1 MRALVPHHRD
11 ALVAAPPGSPLV
23 ARRPLR
29 PRAVVRRQPVVLAVR
44 VVGEGLLLARAEHVE
59 ASEDN
64 EDGAEVERHQ
74 VGRVALLLVEHDV
87 ARDGARDDHEALEDG
102 DHVQRLEGAQPD
114 REQVERAAG
123 ECERDGDEEVRVGRQ
138 EGVLLAPSR
147 GGRLGVAPVE
157 GDALDHLDA
166 RLCRHHVACEEASER
181 PGGEASPKVGP
192 APEVVEADGGDGGE
206 ADVVELRER
215 AREEREIL
223 VDGPLVHEVVP
234 EEARAGGA
242 EDDQQRAALA
252 RGREHLAERKGREHH
267 VPDNHHPRHRRDD
280 GLSSEGVRGYVK
292 NGIDDGREEHPQ
304 RNEPVVLRDRSM
316 AQQLLPTRSTQ
327 RGDAVEEDA
336 HPPQVV

>member
-166 RLCRHHVACEEASER
+166 RL
-181 PGGEASPKVGP
+181 
-192 APEVVEADGGDGGE
+192 
-206 ADVVELRER
+206 RER
-215 AREEREIL
+215 CGVRERRLALRRAARGLGRS
-223 VDGPLVHEVVP
+223 PLSSSCCLRGGLRAP
-234 EEARAGGA
+234 RRRSLSKSGTRAGGSRGRRRRRRRSRRSRAARAGA
-242 EDDQQRAALA
+242 RRARDTRRRSARA
-252 RGREHLAERKGREHH
+252 RGGSRRSPSRRCRGRPAACRACER
-267 VPDNHHPRHRRDD
+267 
-280 GLSSEGVRGYVK
+280 
-292 NGIDDGREEHPQ
+292 
-304 RNEPVVLRDRSM
+304 
-316 AQQLLPTRSTQ
+316 A
-327 RGDAVEEDA
+327 
-336 HPPQVV
+336 